1 MDDSFPMQPQMD
13 EARRRIAAAIAAGGE
28 ELDLGGLGLD
38 DAALAALLPQMRP
51 MAGLKE
57 LWLGYEKEVSEKPDF
72 QRTETDKNKCNALR
86 ALPAHLFAAHK
97 QLELLALEA
106 NQLTALPDAIGGLT
120 ALQRLSLSD
129 NQLTALPEAIG
140 SLTALQWLV
149 LDDNRLTAL
158 PEAIGSLTALQ
169 WLVLDD
175 NRLTALPEAIGGL
188 TALQELSLSDNQL
201 TALPDAIGGL
211 TALQRLSLSNNRL
224 TALPEAIGSLAALQR
239 LVLSNNRLTALPEA
253 IGSLTALLWLSLA
266 GNRLTALPE
275 VIGNLTQLAAR
286 AWRHKKIGIY
296 GLRYAGNPIA
306 GEAPFDGFIRYGHPA
321 TTVETINYLRRQQG
335 LPSFIPDGYV
345 PPDADGADGTPPAE
359 SQPELPD
366 PKAIPEQAP
375 NALVFGGAE
384 DGPIQLAA
392 RPDDAPLDSSAQ
404 RELYDEIKEKAQ
416 QLIDA
421 CGNSNRLGRTRETAS
436 RLLQAIGGELPE
448 LRERIF
454 WSRMNSLRRAGEA
467 DRRARE
473 ARDPETPPMPE
484 EVAGCLD
491 DLIDTLNVFASG
503 DPRLVEFDSQSIDP
517 ALRIATEEL
526 TKAAREIA
534 EAARLA
540 PEAIAP
546 EAAEIM
552 QDIAADAEGQSPSA
566 DRAKEFSSRSSRNLA
581 LELLRRAYRIVRE
594 RAQGAAGW
602 AAKATAATLVGGISG
617 AAFVNF
623 VSTNELVIRAIISE
637 LPASPTL
644 HKIIDLIMMLA

>member
-13 EARRRIAAAIAAGGE
+13 EARRRIIAASAAGGD

-38 DAALAALLPQMRP
+38 DAALQALLPEMRP
-51 MAGLKE
+51 MSGLKR
-57 LWLGYEKEVSEKPDF
+57 LWLGYAEAVRKKPHYE
-72 QRTETDKNKCNALR
+72 RTDADKKICNALR
-86 ALPAHLFAAHK
+86 ALPAHLLAAHT
-97 QLELLALEA
+97 QLEQLDLDG
-106 NQLTALPDAIGGLT
+106 NQLA
-120 ALQRLSLSD
+120 
-129 NQLTALPEAIG
+129 
-140 SLTALQWLV
+140 
-149 LDDNRLTAL
+149 
-158 PEAIGSLTALQ
+158 
-169 WLVLDD
+169 
-175 NRLTALPEAIGGL
+175 ALPEAIGGL
-188 TALQELSLSDNQL
+188 TALEMLSLGDNRL
-201 TALPDAIGGL
+201 TVLPEAIGGL
-211 TALQRLSLSNNRL
+211 TALRSLSLYGNQL
-224 TALPEAIGSLAALQR
+224 TALPEAIG
-239 LVLSNNRLTALPEA
+239 
-253 IGSLTALLWLSLA
+253 
-266 GNRLTALPE
+266 
-275 VIGNLTQLAAR
+275 NLTQLAAQ
-286 AWRHKKIGIY
+286 AWRQKNIDIY
-296 GLRYAGNPIA
+296 GLRYASNPIA
-306 GEAPFDGFIRYGHPA
+306 SAAPFDRFIGYGHPA
-321 TTVETINYLRRQQG
+321 TTVESINYLRRQQG
-335 LPSFIPDGYV
+335 LPAIIPDGYV
-345 PPDADGADGTPPAE
+345 SPDADGADGTPPAE
-359 SQPELPD
+359 SLQELPD

-384 DGPIQLAA
+384 DGPIQLAV

-404 RELYDEIKEKAQ
+404 RELYDEIKDKAQ
-416 QLIDA
+416 QLIEA

-436 RLLQAIGGELPE
+436 RLLQAMGRELPE
-448 LRERIF
+448 LKERIF

-467 DRRARE
+467 DQRARE

-534 EAARLA
+534 EAARHA

-552 QDIAADAEGQSPSA
+552 RDIAADAEGQSPSA

-581 LELLRRAYRIVRE
+581 LELLRRAYRIVRD
-594 RAQGAAGW
+594 RLQRGVGW